1 MLAVGMHWPA
11 TGRSDARVLARDEAN
26 ARWRVAAR
34 LFSGEPRAPATAL
47 AWAPDTD
54 AFGGGTETIAAAVG
68 AEVGVFRV
76 EAFPGEARGAATY
89 DEEGPVEKAAA
100 EKAAALGA
108 TLSDGGGGAF
118 RRGGARDAEAGELRA
133 RCAATLAH
141 PAEVHGLDW
150 NVVGNALATSAGDG
164 RVRVW
169 AANVQ
174 TGAWEERAQL
184 VAE

>member
-1 MLAVGMHWPA
+1 M
-11 TGRSDARVLARDEAN
+11 R
-26 ARWRVAAR
+26 
-34 LFSGEPRAPATAL
+34 RAPRRRRRRRRRRL
-47 AWAPDTD
+47 
-54 AFGGGTETIAAAVG
+54 
-68 AEVGVFRV
+68 R
-76 EAFPGEARGAATY
+76 AR
-89 DEEGPVEKAAA
+89 PF
-100 EKAAALGA
+100 
-108 TLSDGGGGAF
+108 SDGGRRRFSARGDAG
-118 RRGGARDAEAGELRA
+118 RGGGELRA

-150 NVVGNALATSAGDG
+150 NVVGNALATSAGDR

>member
-1 MLAVGMHWPA
+1 M
-11 TGRSDARVLARDEAN
+11 
-26 ARWRVAAR
+26 
-34 LFSGEPRAPATAL
+34 
-47 AWAPDTD
+47 
-54 AFGGGTETIAAAVG
+54 
-68 AEVGVFRV
+68 FRV
-76 EAFPGEARGAATY
+76 EVPRGGARGAVTY
-89 DEEGPVEKAAA
+89 DEEGPAEKAAA
-100 EKAAALGA
+100 EKAAPSGA
-108 TLSDGGGGAF
+108 TL
-118 RRGGARDAEAGELRA
+118 RRRRRRFSARGARDAEAELRA

>member
-1 MLAVGMHWPA
+1 M
-11 TGRSDARVLARDEAN
+11 R
-26 ARWRVAAR
+26 
-34 LFSGEPRAPATAL
+34 
-47 AWAPDTD
+47 
-54 AFGGGTETIAAAVG
+54 
-68 AEVGVFRV
+68 
-76 EAFPGEARGAATY
+76 
-89 DEEGPVEKAAA
+89 
-100 EKAAALGA
+100 
-108 TLSDGGGGAF
+108 
-118 RRGGARDAEAGELRA
+118 ELRA